1 MLIQILGYS
10 LISLPFAVLFF
21 IMVKDS
27 GWKVAFSVFGITA
40 IVLIVLGIGTYFLAL
55 AGVLQP

>member
-1 MLIQILGYS
+1 MVIQILGYF

-21 IMVKDS
+21 IMVKDG
-27 GWKVAFSVFGITA
+27 GWKVAFSVFGITS